1 MQQST
6 GNKGDCPAEQG
17 EGGAVPPPP
26 PEILAAGTEPEDSSP
41 YAGRLSFV
49 SLGAVLKDLSHVHVA
64 GINDNG
70 IVRGEPFVNGFCKC
84 PFPKPRNPFFLLVQ
98 RTEDGGCPVEP
109 AIILSVDC
117 V

>member
-6 GNKGDCPAEQG
+6 GNKGDCPAAQG
-17 EGGAVPPPP
+17 EGGAVLPP

-64 GINDNG
+64 GINNNG
-70 IVRGEPFVNGFCKC
+70 ESSLQNDVPVLSNVPAGGQLVHDI
-84 PFPKPRNPFFLLVQ
+84 LL
-98 RTEDGGCPVEP
+98 PY
-109 AIILSVDC
+109 
-117 V
+117 